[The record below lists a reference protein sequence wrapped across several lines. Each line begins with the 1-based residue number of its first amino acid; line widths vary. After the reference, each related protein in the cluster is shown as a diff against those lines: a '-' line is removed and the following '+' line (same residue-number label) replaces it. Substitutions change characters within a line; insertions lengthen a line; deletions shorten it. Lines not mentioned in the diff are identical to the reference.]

1 MADWKKGDVVYAARG
16 AEVMNVC
23 SNASPP
29 TDDHE
34 CLAAIWSQGRECK
47 KCPREDCYRQGW
59 DHASVTRDNV
69 RRVNARAR
77 AAMAKEPKP

>member
-34 CLAAIWSQGRECK
+34 CLAAVEGDIFVAFDSRTGK
-47 KCPREDCYRQGW
+47 PR
-59 DHASVTRDNV
+59 
-69 RRVNARAR
+69 RRS
-77 AAMAKEPKP
+77 